1 MAEHF
6 LPRVLMIARRM
17 TPSQRLC
24 GHEQLRALCE
34 SGYIE
39 YQFCETAKLT
49 SSLLDWADTLL
60 IARGDNALEL
70 AAANQAKAAGRLVGY
85 MLDDDLLCVPG
96 SLPCAAHY
104 GDKQVKRMVR
114 SLVDCADFLLS
125 PSPLLLEKYG
135 ADKEQVRIEEP
146 AMQSAV
152 FVPHDE
158 DSPVV
163 IGFAGSADRFAD
175 MQDIL
180 GDVLPE
186 IAKTENVRFEFVG
199 AQPELAQKLGA
210 VCLPYFADY
219 QEYRIRL
226 SGRKW
231 DIGLAPMPDS
241 EFARCKHYN
250 KFIEYAA
257 SGACCVMSALPP
269 YTRLDEPGFPGVFCE
284 NTKEAWTSALLGLIH
299 DRPRLEKMRMA
310 AVSLAHSRFSI
321 PQTALELLLS
331 APAFLSHIAPQEH
344 ARFALAGAKV
354 TAAAQRAAELMRRG
368 WSAPHR

>member
-49 SSLLDWADTLL
+49 ASLLAWADTLL

-70 AAANQAKAAGRLVGY
+70 AAMRQAKAAGRLVGY
-85 MLDDDLLCVPG
+85 MLDDDLPGVPE

-104 GDKQVKRMVR
+104 GDRQVRKSIR
-114 SLVDCADFLLS
+114 SLIECADFLLS
-125 PSPLLLEKYG
+125 PSPVLLEKYG
-135 ADKEQVRIEEP
+135 TGKETVRIEEP
-146 AMQSAV
+146 AVQSVV

-158 DSPVV
+158 DAPVV

-175 MQDIL
+175 VQDIL

-186 IAKTENVRFEFVG
+186 IAKTENVRFEFIG
-199 AQPELAQKLGA
+199 AQPELAEKLGA
-210 VCLPYFADY
+210 ACLPYFADY

-226 SGRKW
+226 NGRKW

-284 NTKEAWTSALLGLIH
+284 NTKEAWTSALRSLIH
-299 DRPRLEKMRMA
+299 DRPRLEKMRMEA
-310 AVSLAHSRFSI
+310 SNLAHSRFSI
-321 PQTALELLLS
+321 SQTAQELLLS
-331 APAFLSHIAPQEH
+331 APAFLSHIAPQENT
-344 ARFALAGAKV
+344 RFSLAGAKV
-354 TAAAQRAAELMRRG
+354 TAAAQRAAEMARR
-368 WSAPHR
+368 SRKESP